1 MLKIKNLMLL
11 FSNTLQS
18 YGFSTDKVSTLLNV
32 LPSLLALQ

>member
-18 YGFSTDKVSTLLNV
+18 YGFSTDKVSTLSNFF
-32 LPSLLALQ
+32 PSLLALR